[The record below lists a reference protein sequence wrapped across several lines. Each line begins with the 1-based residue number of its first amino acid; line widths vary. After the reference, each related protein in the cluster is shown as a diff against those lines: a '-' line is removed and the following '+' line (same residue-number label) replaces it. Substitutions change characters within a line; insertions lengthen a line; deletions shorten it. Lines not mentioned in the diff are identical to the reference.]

1 MRVRRVSC
9 GAEWGVLFVVC
20 VRGWE
25 AVGVGEEGCFVGGLV
40 LVIER
45 YCDRLRLEILR

>member
-9 GAEWGVLFVVC
+9 GAKRGVLVVVC

-40 LVIER
+40 LVMER
-45 YCDRLRLEILR
+45 YCDRLSVEILR